1 MDGWSWQWSRDNCQ
15 RQGGDLVSFE
25 TEEEWNFINDEI
37 QRRNTTNYRNKWSI
51 GLAKKAGNWTW
62 VNGGPLTIRKWG
74 IGEPSSE
81 HDAAFMYKL
90 NNNGERGVFGSVN
103 GKISVNQFAYICE
116 ISKGELIFV
125 VVVVVFNVISSTL
138 KRYQKRLSVIKT
150 FFAKVCGTY
159 NRIYI
164 NPLTIRIKFAIKFA

>member
-1 MDGWSWQWSRDNCQ
+1 MDGWSWRWSRDNCK

-37 QRRNTTNYRNKWSI
+37 QRRNSTRCKNKWSI
-51 GLAKKAGNWTW
+51 GLTKRAGNWTW

-103 GKISVNQFAYICE
+103 RTRSGNQQAYICE
-116 ISKGELIFV
+116 ISKGELIFLSLLL
-125 VVVVVFNVISSTL
+125 FL
-138 KRYQKRLSVIKT
+138 MLFRLT
-150 FFAKVCGTY
+150 
-159 NRIYI
+159 
-164 NPLTIRIKFAIKFA
+164 

>member
-1 MDGWSWQWSRDNCQ
+1 MDGWSWLWGRDNCR

-37 QRRNTTNYRNKWSI
+37 QRRNSTKYKNKWSI
-51 GLAKKAGNWTW
+51 GLTKRAGNWTW

-74 IGEPSSE
+74 TGEPSSE

-103 GKISVNQFAYICE
+103 RTRWGNQQAYICE
-116 ISKGELIFV
+116 ISKGELIFLSLLL
-125 VVVVVFNVISSTL
+125 FL
-138 KRYQKRLSVIKT
+138 MLFRLT
-150 FFAKVCGTY
+150 
-159 NRIYI
+159 
-164 NPLTIRIKFAIKFA
+164 